1 MSLHEK
7 LQKTDAFILSEV
19 CCLPGLHA
27 LTKQIA
33 TWERIMWQRT
43 EGGLWSRASKRD
55 FPGSPVVKA
64 CPSNAASAG
73 SILGQGAK
81 IPHASQSRN
90 QNINNRSN
98 IATNSIKIL

>member
-1 MSLHEK
+1 MSLHEM

-64 CPSNAASAG
+64 
-73 SILGQGAK
+73 
-81 IPHASQSRN
+81 
-90 QNINNRSN
+90 
-98 IATNSIKIL
+98 

>member
-1 MSLHEK
+1 M
-7 LQKTDAFILSEV
+7 
-19 CCLPGLHA
+19 
-27 LTKQIA
+27 
-33 TWERIMWQRT
+33 
-43 EGGLWSRASKRD
+43 RD

-64 CPSNAASAG
+64 YPSSAASAG

-98 IATNSIKIL
+98 IITNSIKALKMIHIRKKNFKKRKKKVIKGSNLSFEVFVFFL

>member
-1 MSLHEK
+1 M
-7 LQKTDAFILSEV
+7 
-19 CCLPGLHA
+19 
-27 LTKQIA
+27 
-33 TWERIMWQRT
+33 
-43 EGGLWSRASKRD
+43 RD